1 MLAYKRSTRVAE
13 LILQELSKIILE
25 LNKPDLGFVTVTGVK
40 LTDDLLD
47 ARVFYSVIGTPEVVE
62 RSKIVLQESI
72 GHLRHELA
80 SRVNLRRTPTLF
92 FQYDDTS
99 EKAQKIFELLNKIEQ
114 EKIEPKKA
122 RQKITKKTAKKK
134 NAKR

>member
-25 LNKPDLGFVTVTGVK
+25 FNKPGLGFVTVTGVK

-62 RSKIVLQESI
+62 SSKIILQKSI

-80 SRVNLRRTPTLF
+80 GRVNLRRTPTLF

-99 EKAQKIFELLNKIEQ
+99 QKAQKIFELLHKIEQ
-114 EKIEPKKA
+114 EKIEPKKT
-122 RQKITKKTAKKK
+122 RRKTIRKATKKK
-134 NAKR
+134 NA

>member
-62 RSKIVLQESI
+62 RSKIVLQSI